1 MIESGETNMTNITTA
16 NNLSTSP
23 LAAQTPPGNS
33 TASAPDGTSFGAVL
47 ARQVVDNAPAIG
59 AAPAATP
66 APEKDAPV
74 NHTTVPGKGTD
85 NKTTALQNSP
95 ADLTG
100 NMIALLQPL
109 QKGTPLSTKNIPS
122 DKTAATSKVQNDK
135 GTLAQHLPIDL
146 PGNVI
151 ALPTPLQEAGTPVTK
166 DIRPGK
172 STTPG
177 KIQGDKHPATQNIPA
192 DLSGTLIALPQAV
205 QEIRTPAAPTSPNS
219 AEVLKG
225 AASKPVTP
233 SLLAQPNEPGIAKD
247 IPVSTTGK
255 TGSATPLVQPAHIP
269 NLSATAAN
277 QPALPQAQDLALLH
291 TANLPNTPP
300 PAAPGNTTP
309 AQQSIYSA
317 LGSSGWANE
326 FSQKISWMSTGQNN
340 QIAELHLN
348 PPDLGPLNVVLTMS
362 DNQATAAFTSPHSA
376 VRDAVENAM
385 PKLREILAD
394 NGITLGNTTVSD
406 QPQRDGNPGAFSGQ
420 QSPQQ
425 GGRWTTQSSAQA
437 EIPAQPV
444 LPRRTVQRHDGMV
457 DTFA

>member
-1 MIESGETNMTNITTA
+1 MSNITTA
-16 NNLSTSP
+16 NNLSASP

-47 ARQVVDNAPAIG
+47 ARQVVDNAPAPG

-85 NKTTALQNSP
+85 NKTTASQNSRT
-95 ADLTG
+95 DLTG

-109 QKGTPLSTKNIPS
+109 QKGSPLSTKNINIQS
-122 DKTAATSKVQNDK
+122 DKTAATSKVQNEK
-135 GTLAQHLPIDL
+135 GTLAQHMPVDL
-146 PGNVI
+146 SGNVI
-151 ALPTPLQEAGTPVTK
+151 ALPTPLQEAGTPVAQ
-166 DIRPGK
+166 DSRSGK
-172 STTPG
+172 TSAPG
-177 KIQGDKHPATQNIPA
+177 KIQGDKHPTAQNIPA
-192 DLSGTLIALPQAV
+192 DLSGTIIALPQAV

-219 AEVLKG
+219 AEVVKG

-233 SLLAQPNEPGIAKD
+233 SLLAQPSETSIAKD

-255 TGSATPLVQPAHIP
+255 AGSATPLVQTANIP

-291 TANLPNTPP
+291 TANLPNATPS
-300 PAAPGNTTP
+300 AAPGNTTP

-362 DNQATAAFTSPHSA
+362 DNQATATFTSPHSA

-406 QPQRDGNPGAFSGQ
+406 QPQRDGNSAAFSGQ

-425 GGRWTTQSSAQA
+425 GGRWTAQPSDQA
-437 EIPAQPV
+437 EISTQQV
-444 LPRRTVQRHDGMV
+444 LPRRPVQRHDGMV